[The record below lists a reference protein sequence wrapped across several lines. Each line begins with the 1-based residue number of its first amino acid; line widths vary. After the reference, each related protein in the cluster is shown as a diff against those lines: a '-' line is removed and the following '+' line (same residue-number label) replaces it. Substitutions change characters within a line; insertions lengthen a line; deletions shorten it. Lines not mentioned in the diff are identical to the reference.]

1 MKKFITFLF
10 SAMLLSGGY
19 SAHAE
24 QPAQATKTEKPAKQ
38 EITAENVTK
47 EQIEAFQMMYAMMQP
62 EQKEKIAEEV
72 RKGAAKIKP
81 DEKEAIIKRAQTHY
95 NSLDDNGKS
104 FLRAQLMQIGS
115 KLTPEERNAYLKRLE
130 E

>member
-10 SAMLLSGGY
+10 SALLLSGGV
-19 SAHAE
+19 SAQAE
-24 QPAQATKTEKPAKQ
+24 QPPKTTKPVKQ
-38 EITAENVTK
+38 EIIAENVTK

-81 DEKEAIIKRAQTHY
+81 EEKEAIIKRAKTHY
-95 NSLDDNGKS
+95 NSLDANGKS
-104 FLRAQLMQIGS
+104 FLRAQLLQIGS
-115 KLTPEERNAYLKRLE
+115 KLTPEERNAYLNRLE